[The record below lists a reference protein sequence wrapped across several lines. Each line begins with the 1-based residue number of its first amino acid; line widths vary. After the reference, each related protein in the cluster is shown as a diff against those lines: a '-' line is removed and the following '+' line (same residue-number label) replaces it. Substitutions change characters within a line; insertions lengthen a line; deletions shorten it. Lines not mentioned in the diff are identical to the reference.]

1 MIATTSVE
9 AMVES
14 AAARLRNAQR
24 AAIDL
29 ALPTFGAFLSDAE
42 ARLDARVAGLRSGA
56 GPREGVS
63 QRAPLLMP
71 ATPTVPQ
78 ALGMAEGFLNTLTA
92 WKDVTAT
99 ADEYRELDDRRVL
112 ALDRRS
118 ARGKTSGLE
127 LEELRTEGA
136 TLWHVHDG
144 KVVKLVLYW
153 DRERALADLG
163 LKG

>member
-1 MIATTSVE
+1 MSKNLELVRSIYAE
-9 AMVES
+9 WEQGDFS
-14 AAARLRNAQR
+14 AADWADPNIELVYVDGPDPGSWRG
-24 AAIDL
+24 L
-29 ALPTFGAFLSDAE
+29 A
-42 ARLDARVAGLRSGA
+42 
-56 GPREGVS
+56 
-63 QRAPLLMP
+63 
-71 ATPTVPQ
+71 
-78 ALGMAEGFLNTLTA
+78 GMAEGFLNTLTA

-153 DRERALADLG
+153 DRDRALADLG